1 MTLFS
6 LCVFLSQVFSAE
18 GLPALAAL
26 LSLRTLFLSHT
37 PSQLAFHRSHR
48 EFYAPVATILTTLL
62 RNSCKFRTVH
72 GQVLHWCFI
81 IAGFFL
87 SSSSFSFSFWNRLE
101 LSHFWSKAQEC
112 VLSFWS
118 RPLLEMPLIHMSEV
132 RVHFLFDLLT
142 LVRARFS
149 LSCPLLYQRSL
160 VSSFCLTGVK
170 AAIRPTSIWELTI
183 YQLHPTLRCA
193 LRLHKALLHI
203 QWIQNFKFNI
213 QNLEIHKPAKEGV
226 PSAQGSQVMLD
237 AVFGSRSRS
246 QRMKE
251 NFTKPYSSI

>member
-6 LCVFLSQVFSAE
+6 LCVFLGQVFSAE

-37 PSQLAFHRSHR
+37 PSQLAFHRSHG
-48 EFYAPVATILTTLL
+48 EFYAPVAIILTTLL
-62 RNSCKFRTVH
+62 SNSCKFRTVH
-72 GQVLHWCFI
+72 GQVLHWRFI
-81 IAGFFL
+81 IAGFCAS
-87 SSSSFSFSFWNRLE
+87 SSSSFPLFYFIFFWNRLE
-101 LSHFWSKAQEC
+101 LSPFWSKAQGC

-118 RPLLEMPLIHMSEV
+118 RPLPEISLIHMSEV

-183 YQLHPTLRCA
+183 SYTPRWDVL
-193 LRLHKALLHI
+193 
-203 QWIQNFKFNI
+203 
-213 QNLEIHKPAKEGV
+213 
-226 PSAQGSQVMLD
+226 
-237 AVFGSRSRS
+237 
-246 QRMKE
+246 
-251 NFTKPYSSI
+251 